1 MTQPNMADAMAN
13 FLDLI
18 LPVREAVLGY
28 RHSLI
33 EAGVGQDVAD
43 MMSADFHR
51 LIVETIVKQ
60 MP

>member
-18 LPVREAVLGY
+18 LPVRESVLGY

-33 EAGVGQDVAD
+33 EVGVGSEAAD
-43 MMSADFHR
+43 TMSADFHR
-51 LIVETIVKQ
+51 LIVETIIKQ

>member
-33 EAGVGQDVAD
+33 EAGVGPDVAD
-43 MMSADFHR
+43 QMSADFHR

>member
-1 MTQPNMADAMAN
+1 MADAMAN

-33 EAGVGQDVAD
+33 EAGVGQDIAD
-43 MMSADFHR
+43 MMSADFHH